1 MEREER
7 ECDAEWAETGG
18 VGPVIVVFIAMR
30 RGGRGGGAGSGA
42 PWLAACTRLRPKSN
56 VSSWKDCRAH
66 QDVPRLEGRLLCL
79 LKPLPQLAASMP
91 SPSPSFSSTTSFVT
105 FLPLALLTSPGS
117 GNVLDNDPLR
127 KRLTPL
133 TPLPVLADVL
143 AADDGTPWNADE
155 AAELA
160 EMDAD
165 GWWRGLETVFARRSE
180 SVSGAGGPATAAVPE
195 LPAGLDDGGEAAC
208 EKEFVDG
215 PRG

>member
-42 PWLAACTRLRPKSN
+42 PWLAACTRLRP
-56 VSSWKDCRAH
+56 
-66 QDVPRLEGRLLCL
+66 RLEGRLLCL
-79 LKPLPQLAASMP
+79 LRPFPQLAASIP

-165 GWWRGLETVFARRSE
+165 GWWRGLETVFARRRE